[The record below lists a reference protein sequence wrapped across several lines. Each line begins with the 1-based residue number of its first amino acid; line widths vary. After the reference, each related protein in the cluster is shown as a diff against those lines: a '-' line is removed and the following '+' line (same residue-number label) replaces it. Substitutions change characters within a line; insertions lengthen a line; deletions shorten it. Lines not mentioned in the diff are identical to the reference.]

1 MCGQEGGTKE
11 RGSGVMEKQVKKK
24 EEERM
29 AAQRAVHSQRGSNDA
44 VLITE
49 SIPKS
54 TGCTQRYSEAE
65 APSKILGPVKKHHI
79 GPHHHRPR
87 EPCTTAVNSS
97 TGPSQLIQ
105 SFT

>member
-1 MCGQEGGTKE
+1 
-11 RGSGVMEKQVKKK
+11 
-24 EEERM
+24 M

-44 VLITE
+44 VSVTE
-49 SIPKS
+49 SIPRS

-65 APSKILGPVKKHHI
+65 ALSKILGPMKKNRI

-87 EPCTTAVNSS
+87 KPCTTAVNTS

-105 SFT
+105 RFT